1 MIVTIYTPSVQVLD
15 YWFRRLPA
23 CIFQHRQ
30 SWPWMLLHFQLN
42 SIPFVLV
49 NSVLW
54 YRKVPIVAT
63 LDPRPST
70 LDPRYFRNKQPLGLV
85 TFGVSLRTLEG
96 SLFSET
102 KTHKTKLA
110 LAWYHARTRK
120 FIPPP
125 WYKGMGGG
133 GDVDRNPLQSFSHLV
148 SKRFYLQ
155 WKASDLLNKMRYRNG
170 RHLGFYQELE
180 IWLKPREMVILCA
193 WHKY

>member
-1 MIVTIYTPSVQVLD
+1 MSDWLQYISTSVQVLD

-30 SWPWMLLHFQLN
+30 NWPWMLLHFQLN

-70 LDPRYFRNKQPLGLV
+70 LDPRPSTLDPRYFRNKQPLGLD

-133 GDVDRNPLQSFSHLV
+133 GTWIETLFRAFHILFRNDFTFSG
-148 SKRFYLQ
+148 K
-155 WKASDLLNKMRYRNG
+155 LLTFLTRWG
-170 RHLGFYQELE
+170 
-180 IWLKPREMVILCA
+180 IVMVAILDFT
-193 WHKY
+193 KN